1 MTHKPTHANNSSLWR
16 LTSFDT
22 QGQQIDTQRDNDTRI
37 VPGKKRVDNT
47 NSRAHNDNDNDED
60 TIRTKQLTN
69 ARIVTFSLAKITTAD
84 AAAGGRRGVG
94 ASG

>member
-1 MTHKPTHANNSSLWR
+1 MGGVGTRTMTHKPTHANNSSLWR

-37 VPGKKRVDNT
+37 VPGKK
-47 NSRAHNDNDNDED
+47 
-60 TIRTKQLTN
+60 
-69 ARIVTFSLAKITTAD
+69 
-84 AAAGGRRGVG
+84 